1 MALDFATEEIKALR
15 RQRGPGS
22 YEFDTLSLSLSLNS
36 DLPDF
41 EL

>member
-22 YEFDTLSLSLSLNS
+22 YEFDTLESKS
-36 DLPDF
+36 
-41 EL
+41 ELRST